1 MTNLR
6 ILLVVNSEWY
16 FWSHRLSL
24 AKALRDAGC
33 DVVVAASVERGYD
46 ESIVAEGL
54 RFIPLRLQRRSIA
67 PYRELASIWELF
79 QLYQRERPDLVH
91 HLTIKPV
98 LYGSIAAKAAR
109 IPLVINAIPGL
120 GYMFL
125 GSGWHDGLR
134 QQATLAA
141 YRVALSGQQT
151 RVIFQNPDDRA
162 LFVSRRVVPIDRT
175 VLIRGSGVDVSQF
188 VPSPEQS
195 GLPIVLLASRLLWD
209 KGVGELVEASRRL
222 KKDGIACRVVL
233 AGVPDPGN
241 PKAIPVSLLECWQ
254 AEGVVEWWGLR
265 NDMPEVLKAAS
276 IVVLPSSYPE
286 GIPKILLEAAAAG
299 RPIVTTDTPGCR
311 EIVRHGDNGLLVPP
325 FEPVALAQALH
336 RLLQDPV
343 LRAQMGKRGR
353 AIVTSEFS
361 EEQVIKETLS
371 VYSELLRERWPQA
384 SQLTRA

>member
-1 MTNLR
+1 MNLR

-33 DVVVAASVERGYD
+33 DVVVVAAVERGYD

-54 RFIPLRLQRRSIA
+54 RFIPLRLQRRSMA
-67 PYRELASIWELF
+67 PHWELASIWELF
-79 QLYQRERPDLVH
+79 HLYQRERPDLVH
-91 HLTIKPV
+91 HVTIKPV

-125 GSGWHDGLR
+125 GSGWHGRLR
-134 QQATLAA
+134 QQMALAA

-162 LFVSRRVVPIDRT
+162 LFVSRSVVPINRT

-188 VPSPEQS
+188 VPSPEQA

-209 KGVGELVEASRRL
+209 KGVGELVEASRHL

-233 AGVPDPGN
+233 VGVPDPGN
-241 PKAIPVSLLECWQ
+241 PKAIPVSLLEHWQ

-265 NDMPEVLKAAS
+265 NDMPEVLKASS
-276 IVVLPSSYPE
+276 IVVLPSYRE

-311 EIVRHGDNGLLVPP
+311 EVVCHGENGLLVPP
-325 FEPVALAQALH
+325 YDSKALAQALQ

-343 LRAQMGKRGR
+343 LRAQMGMRSR
-353 AIVTSEFS
+353 TIATSEFS
-361 EEQVIKETLS
+361 KAQIIKETLS
-371 VYSELLRERWPQA
+371 VYSELLRERWPQS
-384 SQLTRA
+384 SQITRE

>member
-1 MTNLR
+1 MNLR
-6 ILLVVNSEWY
+6 ILIVVNSEWY

-24 AKALRDAGC
+24 AKALRSAGC
-33 DVVVAASVERGYD
+33 DVLVAASDERGYSD
-46 ESIVAEGL
+46 SIVAEGL
-54 RFIPLRLQRRSIA
+54 RFIPLRLQRRSLA
-67 PYRELASIWELF
+67 PHRELASIWELF
-79 QLYQRERPDLVH
+79 RLYRRERPHLVH
-91 HLTIKPV
+91 HVTIKPV

-109 IPLVINAIPGL
+109 VPLVINAIPGL

-125 GSGWHDGLR
+125 GQDWHVRLR
-134 QQATLAA
+134 QQVALAA

-162 LFVSRRVVPIDRT
+162 LFVSRSVVPLDRT

-233 AGVPDPGN
+233 VGAPDPGN
-241 PKAIPVSLLECWQ
+241 PKAIPVSLLERWQ

-276 IVVLPSSYPE
+276 IVVLPSYRE
-286 GIPKILLEAAAAG
+286 GIPKILLEAAAVG

-311 EIVRHGDNGLLVPP
+311 EIVRHGENGLLVPP
-325 FEPVALAQALH
+325 YEPVALAQALH

-343 LRAQMGKRGR
+343 LRAQMGKQGR
-353 AIVTSEFS
+353 AIVTAEFS

-371 VYSELLRERWPQA
+371 VYSELLRERWLQ
-384 SQLTRA
+384 SS

>member
-1 MTNLR
+1 MMNLR

-54 RFIPLRLQRRSIA
+54 RFIPLRLQRRSIS
-67 PYRELASIWELF
+67 PHWELASIWELF
-79 QLYQRERPDLVH
+79 QLYQRERPNLVH
-91 HLTIKPV
+91 HVTIKPV
-98 LYGSIAAKAAR
+98 LYGSMAAKAAR

-125 GSGWHDGLR
+125 GSGWHGRLR
-134 QQATLAA
+134 QQAALAA

-162 LFVSRRVVPIDRT
+162 LFVSRHVIPIERT

-233 AGVPDPGN
+233 VGVPDPGN
-241 PKAIPVSLLECWQ
+241 PKAIPVSLLERWQ

-265 NDMPEVLKAAS
+265 NDMPEVLKASS
-276 IVVLPSSYPE
+276 IVVLPSYRE

-311 EIVRHGDNGLLVPP
+311 EIVRHGENGLLVPP
-325 FEPVALAQALH
+325 CDPVALAQALH

-353 AIVTSEFS
+353 GIVTSEFS
-361 EEQVIKETLS
+361 EEQVIQETLS
-371 VYSELLRERWPQA
+371 VYSELLRERWPQS